1 MPQNKS
7 LRKHNHSKSMGCR
20 KSVFR
25 RNFIAIQA
33 FLKREEKSQIDNL
46 TYHLKEWDKEEK
58 AKPKVSRR
66 KEIIKIREEINKI
79 EIQKTIQ
86 KKSTKPRA
94 GFWKGKQNWQTFG
107 QNHQGE
113 RERTHTK

>member
-25 RNFIAIQA
+25 RNFIAIQE

-46 TYHLKEWDKEEK
+46 TYHLNELEKEEQT
-58 AKPKVSRR
+58 KPKVSRR
-66 KEIIKIREEINKI
+66 KEVIKIREEINKI
-79 EIQKTIQ
+79 EIKKTIEEI
-86 KKSTKPRA
+86 KPRT
-94 GFWKGKQNWQTFG
+94 GSLK
-107 QNHQGE
+107 
-113 RERTHTK
+113 R